1 MRSLLL
7 LALFS
12 GAAALVYEVV
22 WMRWFRLL
30 FGSTAY
36 AASATLCAFFA
47 GLAIGSAWF
56 GRIAGRIRRPLR
68 LYGWL
73 EFAAALAA
81 LWVPLAV
88 HLYDPI
94 YAALYERFAETRFAF
109 VAIKFGLA
117 LVAMLPSSILL
128 GGTLP
133 LLVAAYVVEGRSLGR
148 DGGRLYAVNVLGG
161 ALGAALGGLLLLEW
175 LGVFGTYAVGL
186 GTGVLAATGAWLL
199 SRRPVALQ
207 IDAPTSPGASRA
219 AWGPRGVAFAS
230 GFGVLAFQV
239 LLLRAVGQL
248 LVHTVYTFG
257 TVLVVVLL
265 SLGAGAL
272 FVSATERWLR
282 VRPLLAGALL
292 VEAVLLLLMPWVVE
306 GLEPTAARAGVG
318 DELTSASALRMTAD
332 SLMVI
337 CLGAPPLLVASVVF
351 PLTFRLAETGSA
363 GARVGGLLAANTI
376 GGILGSLAASLLM
389 LNTLGLWRSFA
400 GLGLAYAAALLLA
413 LETSRRRVAAAT
425 VLTGL
430 LAALAISPLNP
441 WTLPR
446 VKLLPDERLLGLAEG
461 VEGIVAAI
469 ERSTSGFRHIKIDGS
484 YRFGG
489 TREQRLT
496 ERTGHLCLLFHPS
509 PARVVFVGS
518 ASGGLAGAAVS
529 HPVERIDLVEIV
541 PEVHPLAAEF
551 FEESNHGVHRDPRTR
566 LIAEDG
572 RNHLRAAS
580 ERYDVVIED
589 LFRPRR
595 PSTASLYSREHYRD
609 AKQRLSEQGVF
620 CQWLP
625 IFQLA
630 ESQLAIILA
639 TFADVFPNASLWRA
653 HFKADRPMLALV
665 GYAGSPPSAAALEA
679 RARKLASYTDDRWI
693 TDPQGLWSLYLGPL
707 STLLPLLHG
716 SGINTD
722 DRPRFEFESAR
733 VDVKLQR
740 RFLREGWA
748 RVTTAQVLR
757 AGKVDPLFPE
767 RPLAAVRGGEAL
779 ARLNVMRRT
788 GADRDAL
795 REQRARVKALLPAH
809 LLALRDPSI
818 SAYWPGSPSPV
829 IAP

>member
-1 MRSLLL
+1 VRSLLL

-30 FGSTAY
+30 FGSTSY

-56 GRIAGRIRRPLR
+56 GRIAGRIRRPLL

-73 EFAAALAA
+73 ELGAALAA

-94 YAALYERFAETRFAF
+94 YAALYERFAETRYAF

-133 LLVAAYVVEGRSLGR
+133 LLVTAYVVEGRSLGR
-148 DGGRLYAVNVLGG
+148 EGGRLYAVNVLGG
-161 ALGAALGGLLLLEW
+161 AVGAALGGLLLLEK

-199 SRRPVALQ
+199 SRRRAALPLSS
-207 IDAPTSPGASRA
+207 PTSQDTSRA

-239 LLLRAVGQL
+239 LLLRALGQL

-257 TVLVVVLL
+257 TVLVVVLM

-272 FVSATERWLR
+272 FVSATERRLR

-292 VEAVLLLLMPWVVE
+292 VEAVMLLLMPWVVAE
-306 GLEPTAARAGVG
+306 FSTASIGVSSSVRTAAI
-318 DELTSASALRMTAD
+318 

-351 PLTFRLAETGSA
+351 PLTFRLAETGST
-363 GARVGGLLAANTI
+363 GARVGGLLAANTA

-400 GLGLAYAAALLLA
+400 GLGLAYAAALFLA
-413 LETSRRRVAAAT
+413 LETSRLRVAAAT

-430 LAALAISPLNP
+430 LGALVFSPLNP

-446 VKLLPDERLLGLAEG
+446 VKLLPDERLLGMAEG

-469 ERSTSGFRHIKIDGS
+469 ERNTSGFRHIRIDGRYS
-484 YRFGG
+484 FGG
-489 TREQRLT
+489 TREQRIT

-509 PARVVFVGS
+509 PARVLFVGS

-551 FEESNHGVHRDPRTR
+551 FRESNHGVHRDPRTR

-589 LFRPRR
+589 LFLPRR

-609 AKQRLSEQGVF
+609 AKQHLTEQGVF

-625 IFQLA
+625 VFQLA
-630 ESQLAIILA
+630 ETQLAIILA

-653 HFKADRPMLALV
+653 HFKAERPMVAVV
-665 GYAGSPPSAAALEA
+665 GYAGPPPSAAVLEA

-707 STLLPLLHG
+707 STLLPLMHV

-722 DRPRFEFESAR
+722 DLPRFEFESAR
-733 VDVKLQR
+733 PDGRLQG
-740 RFLREGWA
+740 RFLRKGWS
-748 RVTTAQVLR
+748 RLTTAQVAR
-757 AGKVDPLFPE
+757 ARKVDLLFPE
-767 RPLAAVRGGEAL
+767 RPLSAVRGGEAL
-779 ARLNVMRRT
+779 ARLNLMKWRS
-788 GADRDAL
+788 ADPDAL
-795 REQRARVKALLPAH
+795 RDQHARVKALLPAH
-809 LLALRDPSI
+809 LLELRDLSI
-818 SAYWPGSPSPV
+818 STVWPGTPER
-829 IAP
+829 